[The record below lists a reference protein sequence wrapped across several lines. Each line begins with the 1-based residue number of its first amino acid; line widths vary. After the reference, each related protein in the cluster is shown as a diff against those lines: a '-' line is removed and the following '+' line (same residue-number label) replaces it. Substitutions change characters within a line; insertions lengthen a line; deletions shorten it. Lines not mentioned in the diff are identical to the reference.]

1 MFDLSVFLPYL
12 LNRAGS
18 RIADSF
24 SESLKEE
31 HDLTLS
37 MWRVLAALHHRD
49 GQFVGELARMT
60 TIEVSTLSR
69 MLGAM
74 QRRGLVE
81 RRRPALQAV
90 GSDART
96 VAIHLTDAGRAL
108 TEQLIP
114 EALRYEATALTGFT
128 EDEARMLKS
137 MLGRLFENMGRLES
151 SPRGRNRLAS

>member
-1 MFDLSVFLPYL
+1 MFDLSVYLPYL

-18 RIADSF
+18 RIAGSF
-24 SESLKEE
+24 SETLKEE
-31 HDLTLS
+31 HGLTLS

-49 GQFVGELARMT
+49 GQFVGELSRMT

-69 MLGAM
+69 MLGTM
-74 QRRGLVE
+74 QHRELVE

-96 VAIHLTDAGRAL
+96 VAIHLTDAGRRL

-114 EALRYEATALTGFT
+114 EALRYETTALMGFT
-128 EDEARMLKS
+128 DDEAQMLKS
-137 MLGRLFENMGRLES
+137 MLERLFENMGRLEAV
-151 SPRGRNRLAS
+151 PRGSKRLAS